1 MLFPLPLLSTH
12 TEIFS
17 CSMWF
22 SSIHTHTHTHRES
35 HTFNAFL
42 AYFIA
47 LYALSIFASLLCVVN
62 LKNHVVFCVG
72 NAPAELVWV
81 VWMSLWKLCSPRSLT
96 HYVDAISAG
105 SRRYLYISA
114 SAICVASSGSS
125 SSNLHTSVCLCVCM
139 CDTRLQ
145 AALPFAY

>member
-1 MLFPLPLLSTH
+1 
-12 TEIFS
+12 
-17 CSMWF
+17 MWF

-81 VWMSLWKLCSPRSLT
+81 VWMSLWKLCSARSLT
-96 HYVDAISAG
+96 HYVDAISAKE
-105 SRRYLYISA
+105 SSLSLYL
-114 SAICVASSGSS
+114 
-125 SSNLHTSVCLCVCM
+125 CLCYLCRVFRKFFIKFTYECVFVCVHV
-139 CDTRLQ
+139 
-145 AALPFAY
+145 

>member
-1 MLFPLPLLSTH
+1 MLCPLPLLSTH

-22 SSIHTHTHTHRES
+22 SSIHTHTHIRTEN
-35 HTFNAFL
+35 HTPLMLFSPIL
-42 AYFIA
+42 
-47 LYALSIFASLLCVVN
+47 LRSTPCLLCVVN

-96 HYVDAISAG
+96 HYVDAISAE